1 MDDWNALR
9 LVLAVQRA
17 ASLTEAAVALG
28 IDHSTAYRRLKALEQ
43 RLGVQLFDRLPGG
56 LYRPTEAGARMAASA
71 EKMEDEALE
80 LQRDLLGRD
89 RRLSGRLRVTSSE
102 TLAHS
107 RLTRLLA
114 GFRARHPG
122 IRLELAID
130 NRVLSLARREADIA
144 LRPLRP
150 RQGNLWG
157 RRLSRIAW
165 TLYASPSHP
174 GAVGDLENLG
184 QRSLVGWEEGT
195 VGIAPADW
203 LARKA
208 PPEAFVYR
216 TNSLVNQLLAAQAG
230 IGVALLPYYLGD
242 PASGVVRVLE
252 SPIAELTGELWI
264 VTHTDLRNTA
274 RVRAFFDV
282 VGEGLARERE
292 LFEGNAPK
300 S

>member
-1 MDDWNALR
+1 M
-9 LVLAVQRA
+9 
-17 ASLTEAAVALG
+17 
-28 IDHSTAYRRLKALEQ
+28 
-43 RLGVQLFDRLPGG
+43 
-56 LYRPTEAGARMAASA
+56 
-71 EKMEDEALE
+71 
-80 LQRDLLGRD
+80 
-89 RRLSGRLRVTSSE
+89 
-102 TLAHS
+102 
-107 RLTRLLA
+107 
-114 GFRARHPG
+114 
-122 IRLELAID
+122 
-130 NRVLSLARREADIA
+130 
-144 LRPLRP
+144 
-150 RQGNLWG
+150 
-157 RRLSRIAW
+157 
-165 TLYASPSHP
+165 
-174 GAVGDLENLG
+174 GDLENLG

-264 VTHTDLRNTA
+264 VTHADLRNTA